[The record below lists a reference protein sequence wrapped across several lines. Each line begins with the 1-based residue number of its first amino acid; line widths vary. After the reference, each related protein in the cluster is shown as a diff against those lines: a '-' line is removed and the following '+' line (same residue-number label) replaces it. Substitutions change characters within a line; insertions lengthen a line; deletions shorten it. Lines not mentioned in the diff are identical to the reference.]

1 MTLTIEAILDATPDL
16 PSMSEAAYE
25 VIRLT
30 GEDIPAAALAE
41 AVSRDPGIAI
51 RVLRAAN
58 GAWYGG
64 APLTSLSQAI
74 LRLGLP
80 AVKRLATTAAAAP
93 WLGQSL
99 PGLKAGPG
107 ALARSGLAAGLGAQ
121 KTAALCRRAE
131 EATAF
136 TSGLLSDVGL
146 AVLSLAAG
154 PKLAPIQRIGEREGL
169 TLAEAELKVLGFTH
183 SELGARMLERW
194 GLPDAIWM
202 PIIAQDSPGAADSPP
217 SEDALRVGRLAAA
230 AVRAALRPAGLRVE
244 NHLEPVTRLGF
255 DLRQLQRLAED
266 VKKDMSQYQGAAA

>member
-1 MTLTIEAILDATPDL
+1 MTLTIEAILDAVPDL

-30 GEDIPAAALAE
+30 GEEPSASALAD
-41 AVSRDPGIAI
+41 AVSRDPGIAV

-64 APLTSLSQAI
+64 AALTSLPQAI

-80 AVKRLATTAAAAP
+80 AVQRLATAAAAAP
-93 WLGQSL
+93 WISQSL

-107 ALARSGLAAGLGAQ
+107 ALARSSLAAGLGAQ
-121 KTAALCRRAE
+121 KTAALCRKTE
-131 EATAF
+131 EACAF

-183 SELGARMLERW
+183 SELGARLLERW
-194 GLPDAIWM
+194 GLPEPIWRPILSQDFAGEMDA
-202 PIIAQDSPGAADSPP
+202 SP
-217 SEDALRVGRLAAA
+217 SEDTLRVGRLAAA
-230 AVRAALRPAGLRVE
+230 AARVALRPDGLRVE
-244 NHLEPVTRLGF
+244 NFLEPVTRLGF
-255 DLRQLQRLAED
+255 DLRQLHRLAED
-266 VKKDMSQYQGAAA
+266 VKKDMCQYQGAAA